1 MDLKAIAIQKRFV
14 EKINSVIVE
23 SELPITLF
31 EFRDGKISRIVE
43 YW

>member
-1 MDLKAIAIQKRFV
+1 MIGLKAAAVQKRFV
-14 EKINSVIVE
+14 E
-23 SELPITLF
+23 SELQMTLF